1 MIINKLKKI
10 FKRKSGR
17 QVVYVPSDRQHD
29 SESRNM
35 DMEKIDSIMQAANCG
50 EPSRLY
56 QLAEEIYDK
65 NWDIRQALSTRFSAV
80 NGKSWTIEP
89 ASKSEFDLQV
99 AADLRRELIS
109 AGAGSEEMV
118 SFKDVLRSLVF
129 GIYSGVSVTET
140 VWNPGGSFAGFSPI
154 MGRTLTFRDNFYR
167 PKLNTNMGLMELPA
181 DKYIVQIARGVSG
194 DPARGGLVR
203 ILAYLHCFSNVQIK
217 YLLRFVERYGM
228 PFTVAKVDD
237 KTWETERNVIKEMIQ
252 NFGPDGGGVFTRG
265 TEMELLQ
272 AANNTGDVYFKLL
285 QYLGDAVT
293 KIVLGQLASSSVSS
307 GFSGGDAQS
316 QVRQDILEDDCS
328 IVEMTVNTRIFP
340 VWVKFN
346 YGPDVKS
353 PIFKINFKPAGD
365 LAKCAELLTKL
376 YTAGLEADP
385 VEQSAK
391 FGMKLTRAAR
401 PAAPVMQPSQ
411 GLALAE
417 GLNIE
422 HSIRH
427 GGNIQH
433 PMNQATLPDNALA
446 EFAKNAD
453 NWAGDFAKTVAK
465 FADGKSDSLDL
476 SELQFY
482 TEALTESIE
491 KTIYASIA
499 NGLAAKA
506 DELKRR
512 KK

>member
-1 MIINKLKKI
+1 MIINKLKKM
-10 FKRKSGR
+10 FGKRPGR

-29 SESRNM
+29 SESLNM
-35 DMEKIDSIMQAANCG
+35 DMEKIDAIMQSANCG

-80 NGKSWTIEP
+80 NGKAWTIEP

-99 AADLRRELIS
+99 AIDLKRELVS
-109 AGAGSEEMV
+109 AGAGSETLV

-203 ILAYLHCFSNVQIK
+203 ILAYLHCFSNVQVK

-252 NFGPDGGGVFTRG
+252 NFGPDGGGVFSRG
-265 TEMELLQ
+265 TEFELMQ

-285 QYLGDAVT
+285 QYLGEAVT

-307 GFSGGDAQS
+307 GLSGGDAQS

-328 IVEMTVNTRIFP
+328 IIETTVNTRIIP

-353 PIFKINFKPAGD
+353 PVFKINCQPVED
-365 LAKCAELLTKL
+365 LAKFADLIGKL
-376 YTAGLEADP
+376 DNAGLAADP
-385 VEQSAK
+385 VEMSAK
-391 FGMKLTRAAR
+391 FGMKLTRK
-401 PAAPVMQPSQ
+401 PAQVMPTAPVMQPSQ

-417 GLNIE
+417 EPVSGKGQVVIAGIDKWSAPLLQKINAALESDRGLDKLSGLSFEDFNGAILE
-422 HSIRH
+422 DFLGSS
-427 GGNIQH
+427 
-433 PMNQATLPDNALA
+433 AVTAAA
-446 EFAKNAD
+446 EGKMEAAEA
-453 NWAGDFAKTVAK
+453 AGKK
-465 FADGKSDSLDL
+465 M
-476 SELQFY
+476 
-482 TEALTESIE
+482 
-491 KTIYASIA
+491 
-499 NGLAAKA
+499 
-506 DELKRR
+506 KRR
-512 KK
+512 AGESANRS